1 MELKGLGIIV
11 GEGKGKNVRSMR
23 SSLSGRC
30 SRPRFRESVA
40 RWRSSSRAAAW
51 RALRFVSIYSSSSS
65 P

>member
-1 MELKGLGIIV
+1 MLPSGLLVIHNGRLKG
-11 GEGKGKNVRSMR
+11 EGGSVRSMR

-51 RALRFVSIYSSSSS
+51 RAL
-65 P
+65 